1 MILIYHIC
9 CCLLA
14 VLICKA
20 SSPISVFR
28 ELPQLILESL
38 VLTPQFIHLLSY
50 LSLDVLLK
58 IQPLRFLFVVS
69 LHKQDVSLVIQ
80 WFSAH
85 TFLLR
90 IVVVIIHRQETV
102 KTHLHTNQYAYKFLF
117 NGDPSRRSRYCNII
131 VVVNDSPFSSVCELE
146 CTECFLKV
154 TLRRADAD
162 DHGNV

>member
-20 SSPISVFR
+20 SSPTSVFR
-28 ELPQLILESL
+28 ELPHLILESL

-58 IQPLRFLFVVS
+58 IQPLRFLFIVS

-80 WFSAH
+80 WFRTHS
-85 TFLLR
+85 FLLR

-102 KTHLHTNQYAYKFLF
+102 

-131 VVVNDSPFSSVCELE
+131 VVVNDSLFSSVCELE

>member
-20 SSPISVFR
+20 SSPTSVFR
-28 ELPQLILESL
+28 ELPHLILESL

-69 LHKQDVSLVIQ
+69 LHKLDVSLVIQ
-80 WFSAH
+80 WFRTHS
-85 TFLLR
+85 FLLR
-90 IVVVIIHRQETV
+90 IVVVIIHWQETV
-102 KTHLHTNQYAYKFLF
+102 

-131 VVVNDSPFSSVCELE
+131 VVVNDSLFSSVCELE